1 MRKSRGGAG
10 VQREPGSRIMS
21 DELSAGAVY
30 LAALKQ
36 SPPPQVAGAATAPA
50 PVPSSA
56 AWVTVRAP
64 RDTASSI
71 ADNKRKSRRQGSA
84 RRPET
89 ASGVLTWAIFSFSDI
104 SLHGCHGE
112 AMSAFRMGR

>member
-36 SPPPQVAGAATAPA
+36 SPPPQVAGAAT
-50 PVPSSA
+50 SSA